1 MKKKFKSKLIVS
13 RIHITIIYN
22 LGTLNL
28 QLNVAREMFLEKKRE
43 LESIKINFKLINGG
57 LSKNNVQ
64 KVSIGDLFIR
74 NDILSIPIPLD
85 NLYDFKE
92 TYFNLKSIIFNY
104 IDCSINLMIIQQPC
118 PFKELLLKQIKLNL
132 FNIQRKIVIRRKPEN
147 IIKILK

>member
-1 MKKKFKSKLIVS
+1 MS